1 MTECLKVALRSISCS
16 LVTAAVETI
25 GPGVT
30 VRVRTL
36 GTDNKSYCDTSP
48 IVIIITIYSLA
59 LSEEA
64 FVAVRLAGALG
75 TEWPSSAALNS
86 PNKSVPVL

>member
-30 VRVRTL
+30 VRVSTL
-36 GTDNKSYCDTSP
+36 ETDNECYCDISP
-48 IVIIITIYSLA
+48 LLIIITIYSLA

-64 FVAVRLAGALG
+64 FVTGALG
-75 TEWPSSAALNS
+75 KERPFFSRI
-86 PNKSVPVL
+86 K